1 MKSAAPQQ
9 DSPENPNASA
19 GEPDAAADVND
30 TKETPE
36 GDADLLRRVFGV
48 LLRRSLIFSVLLV
61 AAAVTIGALAWYLHS
76 SQRSE
81 QQARAALTSAR
92 EATSARQRAEQI
104 ALDYSRGAA
113 EMDFKDIPGWTKR
126 LTTNT
131 SPELTKK
138 LKDAA
143 ASMEQI
149 VVPPA
154 VGIHANAD
162 NLCGAFR
169 ARRDI
174 RGQQLSQ
181 RHDQERPGPQRSSI
195 NRYLHRHHQRKG
207 QLGYHRRRRGRLGH
221 ESGKVVARCPNCWQ
235 VTRTVRTG
243 SCDAP
248 ASPSS
253 R

>member
-9 DSPENPNASA
+9 DSPENPNAPA
-19 GEPDAAADVND
+19 GEPDAAADVD
-30 TKETPE
+30 HTKETPQ
-36 GDADLLRRVFGV
+36 GHADLLRRVFGV

-61 AAAVTIGALAWYLHS
+61 AAAVTIGVLAWSLHS

-149 VVPPA
+149 VVPLQWVSTPTPITSA
-154 VGIHANAD
+154 VRSERDGIYVVNSFLSVMTKNVQAPNGVQSTATYTVTINAKD
-162 NLCGAFR
+162 NWVITDVGGVDSAMR
-169 ARRDI
+169 A
-174 RGQQLSQ
+174 
-181 RHDQERPGPQRSSI
+181 
-195 NRYLHRHHQRKG
+195 
-207 QLGYHRRRRGRLGH
+207 
-221 ESGKVVARCPNCWQ
+221 GK
-235 VTRTVRTG
+235 
-243 SCDAP
+243 
-248 ASPSS
+248 
-253 R
+253 

>member
-1 MKSAAPQQ
+1 M
-9 DSPENPNASA
+9 
-19 GEPDAAADVND
+19 ND

-149 VVPPA
+149 VVPLQWVSTPTPITSA
-154 VGIHANAD
+154 VRSERDGIYVVNSFLSVMTKNVQAPNGVQSTATYTVTINAKD
-162 NLCGAFR
+162 NWVITDVGGVDSAMR
-169 ARRDI
+169 A
-174 RGQQLSQ
+174 
-181 RHDQERPGPQRSSI
+181 
-195 NRYLHRHHQRKG
+195 
-207 QLGYHRRRRGRLGH
+207 
-221 ESGKVVARCPNCWQ
+221 GK
-235 VTRTVRTG
+235 
-243 SCDAP
+243 
-248 ASPSS
+248 
-253 R
+253 

>member
-19 GEPDAAADVND
+19 GEPGAAADVDD
-30 TKETPE
+30 TKETPQ

-61 AAAVTIGALAWYLHS
+61 AAAVTIGVLAWSLHS

-81 QQARAALTSAR
+81 QQARAALTSAQ

-149 VVPPA
+149 VVPLQWVSTPTPITSA
-154 VGIHANAD
+154 MRSERDGIYVVNSFLSVMTKNVQAPNGVQSTATYTVTINAKDNWVITDVGGVDSAM
-162 NLCGAFR
+162 R
-169 ARRDI
+169 A
-174 RGQQLSQ
+174 
-181 RHDQERPGPQRSSI
+181 
-195 NRYLHRHHQRKG
+195 
-207 QLGYHRRRRGRLGH
+207 
-221 ESGKVVARCPNCWQ
+221 GK
-235 VTRTVRTG
+235 
-243 SCDAP
+243 
-248 ASPSS
+248 
-253 R
+253 

>member
-149 VVPPA
+149 VVPLQWVSTPTPITSA
-154 VGIHANAD
+154 VRSERDGIYVVNSFLSVMTKNVQAPNGVQSTATYTVTINAKD
-162 NLCGAFR
+162 NWVITDVGGVDSAMR
-169 ARRDI
+169 A
-174 RGQQLSQ
+174 
-181 RHDQERPGPQRSSI
+181 
-195 NRYLHRHHQRKG
+195 
-207 QLGYHRRRRGRLGH
+207 
-221 ESGKVVARCPNCWQ
+221 GK
-235 VTRTVRTG
+235 
-243 SCDAP
+243 
-248 ASPSS
+248 
-253 R
+253 

>member
-1 MKSAAPQQ
+1 MTTEMKSAAPQQ

-149 VVPPA
+149 VVPLQWVSTPTPITSA
-154 VGIHANAD
+154 VRSERDGIYVVNSFLSVMTKNVQAPNGVQSTATYTVTINAKD
-162 NLCGAFR
+162 NWVITDVGGVDSAMR
-169 ARRDI
+169 A
-174 RGQQLSQ
+174 
-181 RHDQERPGPQRSSI
+181 
-195 NRYLHRHHQRKG
+195 
-207 QLGYHRRRRGRLGH
+207 
-221 ESGKVVARCPNCWQ
+221 GK
-235 VTRTVRTG
+235 
-243 SCDAP
+243 
-248 ASPSS
+248 
-253 R
+253 

>member
-19 GEPDAAADVND
+19 GEPDAAADVDD
-30 TKETPE
+30 TKETPQ

-149 VVPPA
+149 VVPLQWVSTPTPITSA
-154 VGIHANAD
+154 VRSERDGIYVVNSFLSVMTKNVQAPNGVQSTATYTVTINAKD
-162 NLCGAFR
+162 NWVITDVGGVDSAMR
-169 ARRDI
+169 A
-174 RGQQLSQ
+174 
-181 RHDQERPGPQRSSI
+181 
-195 NRYLHRHHQRKG
+195 
-207 QLGYHRRRRGRLGH
+207 
-221 ESGKVVARCPNCWQ
+221 GK
-235 VTRTVRTG
+235 
-243 SCDAP
+243 
-248 ASPSS
+248 
-253 R
+253 